1 MIDTI
6 VNIFRIETSISI
18 NAFIYFLKK
27 LPFVKNWLKGVN
39 YTFLRFKS
47 FIGIC
52 AVVLNLIKGLLKSGV
67 VLFLGV
73 ILPGLISEDQK
84 IWHPLTLVFFFYFL
98 FRLLMSETLSL
109 NMQKYIMVKQLRM
122 NAGKYAKANLIKSE
136 GIKLI
141 SRSLVFMACSY
152 FLGVSP
158 LEALFISFLVTM
170 MAIVAEAIHLFV
182 FKNTG
187 EVLDD
192 HTMITVI
199 LHLMIIFVAGFS
211 YYVLNG
217 FDAGK
222 LILHPA
228 TVVMIFI
235 MFVASIYFLRRYG
248 SYTEALNRATNLTK
262 LSKLQTTMGEAKF
275 ADVKIK
281 SKDFEIKELSKEQH
295 KEKEG
300 YVYLNALFFDRHKR
314 IIRKPVII
322 KSALVVLAFAL
333 IFGVCYFVESASL
346 TGFLSEII
354 GGYTIFIFLMYMLC
368 NSNRETRAM
377 FYNCDLSMLR
387 YGFYRK
393 PGALIKMFTL
403 RLTRIV
409 LGNLLPTMLIIIGL
423 LLVTLASGEGDYRE
437 LIPIILLLLSLS
449 VFFSVHYIFMYY
461 IFQPYTSTLGVK
473 SPFFSIINGVVY
485 LLSYM
490 SMQIDEPAARF
501 LTYIILFSIAYVIAA
516 LVLVYYKAPKTF
528 RVK

>member
-1 MIDTI
+1 
-6 VNIFRIETSISI
+6 
-18 NAFIYFLKK
+18 
-27 LPFVKNWLKGVN
+27 
-39 YTFLRFKS
+39 
-47 FIGIC
+47 
-52 AVVLNLIKGLLKSGV
+52 
-67 VLFLGV
+67 
-73 ILPGLISEDQK
+73 
-84 IWHPLTLVFFFYFL
+84 
-98 FRLLMSETLSL
+98 
-109 NMQKYIMVKQLRM
+109 
-122 NAGKYAKANLIKSE
+122 
-136 GIKLI
+136 
-141 SRSLVFMACSY
+141 
-152 FLGVSP
+152 
-158 LEALFISFLVTM
+158 
-170 MAIVAEAIHLFV
+170 
-182 FKNTG
+182 
-187 EVLDD
+187 
-192 HTMITVI
+192 
-199 LHLMIIFVAGFS
+199 
-211 YYVLNG
+211 
-217 FDAGK
+217 
-222 LILHPA
+222 
-228 TVVMIFI
+228 
-235 MFVASIYFLRRYG
+235 
-248 SYTEALNRATNLTK
+248 
-262 LSKLQTTMGEAKF
+262 
-275 ADVKIK
+275 
-281 SKDFEIKELSKEQH
+281 
-295 KEKEG
+295 
-300 YVYLNALFFDRHKR
+300 
-314 IIRKPVII
+314 
-322 KSALVVLAFAL
+322 VVLAFAL
-333 IFGVCYFVESASL
+333 IFGICYFVESATL

-409 LGNLLPTMLIIIGL
+409 LGNLLPTTLIIIGL

>member
-6 VNIFRIETSISI
+6 VNIIRIETSISI

-27 LPFVKNWLKGVN
+27 LPLIRNWLKGVN
-39 YTFLRFKS
+39 YTFLGFKK
-47 FIGIC
+47 FIGIF
-52 AVVLNLIKGLLKSGV
+52 AVIVNLIKGLLKSGL
-67 VLFLGV
+67 VLFFGV
-73 ILPGLISEDQK
+73 ILPGLFSGEQEIR
-84 IWHPLTLVFFFYFL
+84 HPLTLVFFFYFL
-98 FRLLMSETLSL
+98 FRLFMSETLSL

-141 SRSLVFMACSY
+141 SRSLVFMACSAL
-152 FLGVSP
+152 LGVSP
-158 LEALFISFLVTM
+158 LEAFLISLLVTM
-170 MAIVAEAIHLFV
+170 TAIVAEAIHLFV
-182 FKNTG
+182 FKKT
-187 EVLDD
+187 EKVLDD
-192 HTMITVI
+192 HTIIAVI
-199 LHLMIIFVAGFS
+199 VYLVTIISAGLS
-211 YYVLNG
+211 YFLLSE

-222 LILHPA
+222 FILHPA
-228 TVVMIFI
+228 T
-235 MFVASIYFLRRYG
+235 FVAILTMSVVAINFLWRYG

-262 LSKLQTTMGEAKF
+262 LSKLETAMGEAKF